1 MNRRH
6 IWQKQIVPMLDW
18 IKYKCGPLLQSA
30 APWHDVAHA
39 LPLTYEELAAH
50 SEGLDF
56 TTDGEA
62 SVRGILYDRRQ
73 DMQSEFGLYF
83 DDFPGGLRFTLLPK
97 LGMLWRYEE
106 EQRKTQNALNK
117 TAAMTVEAI
126 SASGKQVERALFE
139 AMDRQYKAVVD
150 GATRLRQMTQVLFA
164 RPQSPKALPAP
175 KVRRRKKP

>member
-18 IKYKCGPLLQSA
+18 IKYECGPRLQSA
-30 APWHDVAHA
+30 APWHDEAHA
-39 LPLTYEELAAH
+39 LPVTYEKLTEK
-50 SEGLDF
+50 SDGLDF
-56 TTDGEA
+56 TTDGQA

-73 DMQSEFGLYF
+73 DIQAKFGLYF
-83 DDFPGGLRFTLLPK
+83 DDYPGGLRFTLLPK

-106 EQRKTQNALNK
+106 EQKRTQNALHK
-117 TAAMTVEAI
+117 TAEMTVEAI
-126 SASGKQVERALFE
+126 SASGKQIERALFE

-164 RPQSPKALPAP
+164 RPQALKALPPA
-175 KVRRRKKP
+175 RRRKKQP